1 MVSKKTSDSL
11 GHALAVYFSEI
22 ENTQPLEPEE
32 EVRLT
37 KLLREGD
44 KEALNKLINANLKF
58 VVSVANK
65 YRVTGIP
72 LEDLINEGNIG
83 LIKAAYRFDET
94 RGFKFISYAV
104 WWIRQSILQFISDK
118 GRVVHLPAN
127 VANAVTK
134 MKRRSEE
141 LEHSLERMP
150 TIEELAEVME
160 ITKQEAEKL
169 VKFNTRSLS
178 TDQPVGS
185 DEKTSLRDLLQS
197 DDSRPE
203 AQIMKDSLTEEIKRV
218 LKTIPD
224 REAMIIEC
232 YFGIDMDRPLT
243 LEEIGDSLEL
253 TRERVRQLK
262 ERAIRRL
269 QHVTRAHLL
278 RAFLG

>member
-134 MKRRSEE
+134 MKKRSEE

-150 TIEELAEVME
+150 TMEELAEVME

>member
-150 TIEELAEVME
+150 TMEELAEVME

-203 AQIMKDSLTEEIKRV
+203 AQIMKDSLTQEIKRV

-269 QHVTRAHLL
+269 QHATRAHLL

>member
-150 TIEELAEVME
+150 TMEELAEVME

-269 QHVTRAHLL
+269 QHATRAHLL

>member
-1 MVSKKTSDSL
+1 LVSKKTSDSL

-150 TIEELAEVME
+150 TMEELAEVME

-243 LEEIGDSLEL
+243 LEEIGESLEL

>member
-37 KLLREGD
+37 KLIREGD

-150 TIEELAEVME
+150 TMEELAEVME

-243 LEEIGDSLEL
+243 LEEIGESLEL

-262 ERAIRRL
+262 ERAIQRL
-269 QHVTRAHLL
+269 QHATRAHLL

>member
-1 MVSKKTSDSL
+1 MVSKKTSNSL

-37 KLLREGD
+37 KLVREGD

-150 TIEELAEVME
+150 TMEELAEVME

-243 LEEIGDSLEL
+243 LEEIGESLEL

-269 QHVTRAHLL
+269 QHATRAHLL

>member
-127 VANAVTK
+127 VANAVIK

-150 TIEELAEVME
+150 TMEELAEVME

>member
-141 LEHSLERMP
+141 LEHSLERTP
-150 TIEELAEVME
+150 TMEELAEVME

-203 AQIMKDSLTEEIKRV
+203 AQIMKDSLTEEIKRG

-243 LEEIGDSLEL
+243 LEEIGESLEL

-269 QHVTRAHLL
+269 QHATRAHLL

>member
-1 MVSKKTSDSL
+1 M
-11 GHALAVYFSEI
+11 
-22 ENTQPLEPEE
+22 
-32 EVRLT
+32 
-37 KLLREGD
+37 
-44 KEALNKLINANLKF
+44 
-58 VVSVANK
+58 
-65 YRVTGIP
+65 
-72 LEDLINEGNIG
+72 
-83 LIKAAYRFDET
+83 
-94 RGFKFISYAV
+94 
-104 WWIRQSILQFISDK
+104 
-118 GRVVHLPAN
+118 
-127 VANAVTK
+127 
-134 MKRRSEE
+134 
-141 LEHSLERMP
+141 
-150 TIEELAEVME
+150 
-160 ITKQEAEKL
+160 
-169 VKFNTRSLS
+169 KFNTRSLS

-269 QHVTRAHLL
+269 QHATRAHLL

>member
-150 TIEELAEVME
+150 TMEELAEVME